1 MKIPHLRKKEEV
13 KTCHGHSWTDNYSW
27 VHQNNCLEILRDKSK
42 LDPAVRKYLE
52 EENAYTE
59 KNMKET
65 RDLQKKLFKE
75 IEDRIKLDDES
86 LKYKDKKFEYWSKTT
101 KEGNYGKL
109 LSKKT

>member
-1 MKIPHLRKKEEV
+1 M
-13 KTCHGHSWTDNYSW
+13 
-27 VHQNNCLEILRDKSK
+27 
-42 LDPAVRKYLE
+42 RKYLE

-109 LSKKT
+109 LRKKNW